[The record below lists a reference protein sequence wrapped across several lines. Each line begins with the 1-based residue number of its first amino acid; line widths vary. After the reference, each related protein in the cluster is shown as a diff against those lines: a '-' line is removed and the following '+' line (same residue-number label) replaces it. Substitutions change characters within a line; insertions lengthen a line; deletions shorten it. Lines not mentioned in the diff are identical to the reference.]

1 MRARLAIAALAALL
15 LVSRGGVA
23 AADERL
29 HGDDTYGRIEGD
41 LSILAGAGVIFGPRA
56 PRIATELR
64 ARYLGSV
71 GVFAGYEDGLGVW
84 SSRPRRVVPL
94 GLEARPVF
102 LGRWL
107 LGKELGVAFV
117 DLLLD
122 SIGVDLGVFFAQP
135 DGGSFASR
143 PGFSAGL
150 GAEVPVFARASGLHL
165 TLRGGVAGRTSPSR
179 GRRRAPRT
187 ARSTA
192 RWGSPGRSSSSATWS
207 TRAIAAI
214 RDGRA
219 GSTPR
224 QSIRVSAVSTS
235 LRTSPSSNATSANLR
250 ANVGATATVPAP

>member
-71 GVFAGYEDGLGVW
+71 GVFGRYEDGLGVW

-165 TLRGGVAGRTSPSR
+165 TLRGGVRWSHESLAGAPPGPEDRALY
-179 GRRRAPRT
+179 GAVGVAWQELFFGHVVDAGDRRDP
-187 ARSTA
+187 
-192 RWGSPGRSSSSATWS
+192 
-207 TRAIAAI
+207 
-214 RDGRA
+214 
-219 GSTPR
+219 
-224 QSIRVSAVSTS
+224 
-235 LRTSPSSNATSANLR
+235 
-250 ANVGATATVPAP
+250 